1 MAKTPVLI
9 DTDVDIDDW
18 MAILY
23 LLLHP
28 EVDVLGVT
36 VTGAGAS
43 HLSFGVKNALGLV
56 ALAGK
61 PDTPVAAGAKAPLLY
76 SNVFSASIRGPIDA
90 TYNVPLPVNPNPAV
104 SESATDFLVK
114 TLTSCS
120 EPVTILAIGG
130 GTNLGTLLRDHPEV
144 VPKIR
149 HVVMMGGAI
158 KVPGNVNVVDAD
170 YSNTVAEW
178 NFFIDPLGAK
188 LLFDSGVAITLVP
201 LDASD
206 LVPINLPFYDRL
218 QQRHVTPAAAFIYQV
233 MTADIAFVQSGNFFA
248 WDPLA
253 AAILTDESIGRFT
266 DLKLS
271 IVQELD
277 EENDHSAQLVET
289 ADGAKVRTAL
299 WADADR
305 FYDRWLTVINGAYGE
320 VSSRAF
326 SEGPGRAERQI
337 VP

>member
-28 EVDVLGVT
+28 EVDVLGLSI
-36 VTGAGAS
+36 TGAGAA
-43 HLSFGVKNALGLV
+43 HLSHGVTNALGLV

-61 PDTPVAAGAKAPLLY
+61 PETPVAAGAKAPMLY
-76 SNVFSASIRGPIDA
+76 SNVFPASVRGPIDD
-90 TYNVPLPVNPNPAV
+90 TYNVPLPTNPNPPV
-104 SESATDFLVK
+104 SESATEFLYA
-114 TLTSCS
+114 TLNAAP

-130 GTNLGTLLRDHPEV
+130 GTNLGVLLQQYPDV
-144 VPKIR
+144 ASKIG

-158 KVPGNVNVVDAD
+158 NVEGNVNVVDAD

-178 NFFIDPLGAK
+178 NIFLDPLGAK
-188 LLFDSGVAITLVP
+188 ILFEAGVKITLVP
-201 LDASD
+201 LDASNF
-206 LVPINLPFYDRL
+206 VPINLPFYDKL

-253 AAILTDESIGRFT
+253 AAILTDDSIGTFS
-266 DLKLS
+266 DLKIS
-271 IVQELD
+271 VVQELD
-277 EENDHSAQLVET
+277 EEDDHSGQLVET
-289 ADGAKVRTAL
+289 TDGAPMRVAL
-299 WADADR
+299 KADADK
-305 FYDRWLTVINGAYGE
+305 FYADWLDIING
-320 VSSRAF
+320 
-326 SEGPGRAERQI
+326 
-337 VP
+337 